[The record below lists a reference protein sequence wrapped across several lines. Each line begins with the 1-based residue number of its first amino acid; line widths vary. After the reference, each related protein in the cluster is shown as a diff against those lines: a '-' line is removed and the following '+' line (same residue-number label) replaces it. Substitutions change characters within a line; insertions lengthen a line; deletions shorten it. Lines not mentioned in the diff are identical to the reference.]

1 MPARTATSDCWPG
14 ARPLRALSL
23 VIAVLA
29 WALTAHASPPPRPD
43 INDYTDT
50 QAFVA
55 DMLNWQRQYGAPTD
69 GMAPPAGQG
78 NEEDSGRYEK
88 PWHRVTGPEDLEQ
101 AVRNADGYE
110 QPRYPEPRRFDRTT
124 HISFPLPPSRR
135 SAWPARHWKGR
146 SIRRRKML
154 WKAFHIRRCSGPAT
168 TMNACIDARR
178 RPPPC
183 RRWSGIPPCACN
195 YASLGAAR

>member
-1 MPARTATSDCWPG
+1 MPARAATPDFRLRACL
-14 ARPLRALSL
+14 LRALSL
-23 VIAVLA
+23 VIATLA

-55 DMLNWQRQYGAPTD
+55 DMLNWQHQHGTATD
-69 GMAPPAGQG
+69 GMAPPSGQG

-110 QPRYPEPRRFDRTT
+110 QPRYPEPHRFDRTT
-124 HISFPLPPSRR
+124 HISFPLPPLPAERMASEALEGALYSPPGNALEGLSHPPLQWPGDDDERLYRR
-135 SAWPARHWKGR
+135 AA
-146 SIRRRKML
+146 
-154 WKAFHIRRCSGPAT
+154 
-168 TMNACIDARR
+168 
-178 RPPPC
+178 PPPAL
-183 RRWSGIPPCACN
+183 PPMERDTAVRVQ
-195 YASLGAAR
+195 LR